1 MESRVIRRACRRLWC
16 HTGPGTSFWRGT
28 YHGQKGQI
36 KETATH
42 LLRASACLD
51 LCRSQKEEGAPRAGF
66 SRQLCPDAI
75 LQFRYL

>member
-1 MESRVIRRACRRLWC
+1 MEFRVIGRDCGQLWC

-28 YHGQKGQI
+28 YHGQKRQI

-42 LLRASACLD
+42 LLQAFACLD
-51 LCRSQKEEGAPRAGF
+51 LCSSQKEEGASWAGF